1 MKSKILL
8 IVGILVLGAAL
19 AYGPRWAGGMQG
31 GQPAVAAGLQGTLH
45 DEAAAILGI
54 TPEELIAL
62 HREGKTLTD
71 IAKELGV
78 DTTKF
83 EAQLVEVRN
92 EAIDQAVTAGTLSSQ
107 QATLMKTRTQAIVKA
122 TLTREVGPNAGFFYD
137 PASGAQNWGKRT
149 NTPVGPGTGYG
160 PGSGPGGRSMSPQF
174 LGPRWNR

>member
-19 AYGPRWAGGMQG
+19 AYGPRWAGGMGQG

-62 HREGKTLTD
+62 HREGKTLID

-83 EAQLVEVRN
+83 EARLVEVRN

-122 TLTREVGPNAGFFYD
+122 TLTREVGPD

-149 NTPVGPGTGYG
+149 NTPVGPGMGYG
-160 PGSGPGGRSMSPQF
+160 PGSGAGGRSMSPQF